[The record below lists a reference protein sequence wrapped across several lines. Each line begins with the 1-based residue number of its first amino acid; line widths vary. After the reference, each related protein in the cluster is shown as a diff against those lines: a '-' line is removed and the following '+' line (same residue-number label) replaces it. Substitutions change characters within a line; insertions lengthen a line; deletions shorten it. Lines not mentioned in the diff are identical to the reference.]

1 MKVKDLMIS
10 IRNFPVVNAKTMLKE
25 ALVDMGK
32 TNLGLVCVVD
42 GDFKLLGLFTDGDI
56 RRMLLKNQKP
66 FSAFF
71 VDDVIIHA
79 NLNPTTCLTETQL
92 KDAIRI
98 MGKKEIWDLPVVDIE
113 NKLVGLLHLHQ
124 AISKII

>member
-1 MKVKDLMIS
+1 
-10 IRNFPVVNAKTMLKE
+10 
-25 ALVDMGK
+25 
-32 TNLGLVCVVD
+32 
-42 GDFKLLGLFTDGDI
+42 
-56 RRMLLKNQKP
+56 MLLKNQKP

-79 NLNPTTCLTETQL
+79 NLNPTTCLPETQL

-98 MGKKEIWDLPVVDIE
+98 MGKKEIWDLPVVDND

-124 AISKII
+124 AILQII

>member
-1 MKVKDLMIS
+1 MVW
-10 IRNFPVVNAKTMLKE
+10 
-25 ALVDMGK
+25 
-32 TNLGLVCVVD
+32 
-42 GDFKLLGLFTDGDI
+42 
-56 RRMLLKNQKP
+56 KNQKP

-79 NLNPTTCLTETQL
+79 NLNPTTCHPETQI

-98 MGKKEIWDLPVVDIE
+98 MGKKEIWDLPVVDND

-124 AISKII
+124 AILQII